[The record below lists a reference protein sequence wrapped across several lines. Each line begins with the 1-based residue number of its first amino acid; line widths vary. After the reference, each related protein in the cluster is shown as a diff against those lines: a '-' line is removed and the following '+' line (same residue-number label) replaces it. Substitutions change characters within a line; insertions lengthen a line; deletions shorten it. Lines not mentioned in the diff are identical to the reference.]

1 MSGNFQGLAGFYG
14 FHVFSGVHSSGPGV
28 IKIIAFLKV
37 SHPSAEVLLVLI
49 VLISS
54 KTHIAVA
61 SPGDGAASELFQT
74 MHAFHFTFVIQ
85 VVLHHRNGSTIPLIR
100 FAFFFDDDYA

>member
-14 FHVFSGVHSSGPGV
+14 FHVFSGVRSCRACV
-28 IKIIAFLKV
+28 IKIITSSKV
-37 SHPSAEVLLVLI
+37 SHPSAEVLSPAYGADI
-49 VLISS
+49 

-74 MHAFHFTFVIQ
+74 MHTFHFTFCYSAGG
-85 VVLHHRNGSTIPLIR
+85 RNGSTIDTFR
-100 FAFFFDDDYA
+100 FLFDYDYA